1 MTALTFTQALIEAES
16 LARKT
21 LPSTLHERLA
31 HAAELVRQGRVFQ
44 ATDGTWQVDSAGTE
58 GLTCAVNGACSCH
71 DFHYNQPPQNLCKH
85 RLAVYVCRKVAALLA
100 VAQTGAPEPPAE
112 EINGDIITIESSQ
125 PLYEAA
131 ASVNVR
137 VQVSGHEV
145 QWTLRDHD
153 EARLAARLEALL
165 QRYPLPPPAPA
176 PTQGQGEGLCSVHG
190 VQMKWNE
197 GKEGRKG
204 WYSHRLASGD
214 YCNGRP
220 GKYTK

>member
-1 MTALTFTQALIEAES
+1 
-16 LARKT
+16 
-21 LPSTLHERLA
+21 
-31 HAAELVRQGRVFQ
+31 
-44 ATDGTWQVDSAGTE
+44 
-58 GLTCAVNGACSCH
+58 
-71 DFHYNQPPQNLCKH
+71 
-85 RLAVYVCRKVAALLA
+85 
-100 VAQTGAPEPPAE
+100 
-112 EINGDIITIESSQ
+112 
-125 PLYEAA
+125 
-131 ASVNVR
+131 